1 MGHDGLPGSDAE
13 RREALAQD
21 LELRFGEEV
30 AVPEGLAGEALA
42 ALARLAGRSSNRRY
56 QDRPVDPAL
65 LRLLCAAALSAPSKS
80 DLQQADIVVVS
91 DPAKRAA
98 IEAWLPENPWVK
110 GAPVL
115 LVVCANNAR
124 QRSIHA
130 LRGHPYANDHL
141 DPFFNASFDA
151 GILLGALILAAEAAG
166 LATCPISAIRDEAQK
181 VSDLLGLPPYV
192 FPAAGLALGWPEGKA
207 PISPR
212 LPLSLTLH
220 ENTHGGADVAAD
232 IAAYDA
238 RREALRPFAKQRD
251 VARFGEAKPYGWSED
266 KARQYASPQR
276 PGFGAFI
283 RDRGFR
289 LE

>member
-1 MGHDGLPGSDAE
+1 MDGDATGV
-13 RREALAQD
+13 RGRLAAD
-21 LELRFGEEV
+21 LALRFGEAV
-30 AVPEGLAGEALA
+30 PVPEGLPEEGLA

-56 QDRPVDPAL
+56 RPEPVEPAL
-65 LRLLCAAALSAPSKS
+65 VRLLCAAALSAPSKS
-80 DLQQADIVVVS
+80 DLQQADIVLVT

-98 IEAWLPENPWVK
+98 IEGWLPENPWVK

-115 LVVCANNAR
+115 MVICANNAR
-124 QRSIHA
+124 QRAIHA
-130 LRGHPYANDHL
+130 LRGHAYANDHL

-151 GILLGALILAAEAAG
+151 GILLGALILSAEAVG
-166 LATCPISAIRDEAQK
+166 LATCPISAIRDEAQA
-181 VSDLLGLPPYV
+181 VSDLLGLPRHV
-192 FPAAGLALGWPEGKA
+192 FPCAGLALGWPDGHA

-220 ENTHGGADVAAD
+220 ENTHGGAEVAEH

-238 RREALRPFAKQRD
+238 YREGVRPFPKQRD
-251 VARFGEAKPYGWSED
+251 VARFGEVQPYGWSED

>member
-1 MGHDGLPGSDAE
+1 MDGEASGL
-13 RREALAQD
+13 RETLAAD
-21 LELRFGEEV
+21 LALRFGEAV
-30 AVPEGLAGEALA
+30 AVPEGLPEQGLL

-56 QDRPVDPAL
+56 RPEPVDPAL
-65 LRLLCAAALSAPSKS
+65 VRLLCAAALSAPSKS
-80 DLQQADIVVVS
+80 DLQQADIVLVT
-91 DPAKRAA
+91 DPGKRAA

-124 QRSIHA
+124 QRAIHR

-151 GILLGALILAAEAAG
+151 GILLGALILAAEAVG

-181 VSDLLGLPPYV
+181 VSDLLGLPRHV
-192 FPAAGLALGWPEGKA
+192 FPAAGLALGWPEGRA

-212 LPLSLTLH
+212 LPLTLTVH
-220 ENTHGGADVAAD
+220 ENSHGGAEVGGA

-238 RREALRPFAKQRD
+238 YREGVRPFPRQRD
-251 VARFGEAKPYGWSED
+251 VARFGEVHPYGWSED

>member
-1 MGHDGLPGSDAE
+1 MDRDASGP
-13 RREALAQD
+13 RARLAAD
-21 LELRFGEEV
+21 LALRFGEAV
-30 AVPEGLAGEALA
+30 AVPEGLPEEALS

-56 QDRPVDPAL
+56 RPEPVDPVL
-65 LRLLCAAALSAPSKS
+65 VRLLCAAALSAPSKS
-80 DLQQADIVVVS
+80 DLQQADIVLVT
-91 DPAKRAA
+91 DPARRAA
-98 IEAWLPENPWVK
+98 IEGWLPENPWVA

-115 LVVCANNAR
+115 MVICANNAR
-124 QRSIHA
+124 QRAIHA

-141 DPFFNASFDA
+141 DPFFNATFDA
-151 GILLGALILAAEAAG
+151 GILLGALILAAEAVG

-181 VSDLLGLPPYV
+181 VSDLLGLPRHV
-192 FPAAGLALGWPEGKA
+192 FPCAGLAMGWPEGRA

-212 LPLSLTLH
+212 LPLSLTVH
-220 ENTHGGADVAAD
+220 ENAHAGADVAAG

-238 RREALRPFAKQRD
+238 YRESLRPFPRQRD
-251 VARFGEAKPYGWSED
+251 VARFGEVHPYGWSED

-283 RDRGFR
+283 RERGFR